1 MCTDSFE
8 DEKGEIIQCEYC
20 FDYFCNKC
28 LKIPTAQYD
37 MLMLPSIH
45 WFCPLCEEKVM
56 RNLRTDREVEERCE
70 EFLKKFE
77 KRIENL
83 ETKMQTVVTRA
94 EVNDIV
100 RDAIQGESRD
110 TLPNSDVI
118 QEAVNKKVSEFRES
132 STREKNI
139 IIYGVQELESTD
151 SVERKQADTEFVEE
165 ICSILEGESDSIKN
179 VVRIGKWAAT
189 SESDNEKKPRP
200 MKVCLNSV
208 DSKKKLMKN
217 LSKLKHAPE
226 KFRKVNIA
234 DDMTREE
241 RLLYK
246 AKVQEAKEKNEV
258 ETGNFRH
265 VVRGPPWARRVVRVV
280 QVQAEAK

>member
-1 MCTDSFE
+1 M
-8 DEKGEIIQCEYC
+8 
-20 FDYFCNKC
+20 
-28 LKIPTAQYD
+28 
-37 MLMLPSIH
+37 
-45 WFCPLCEEKVM
+45 
-56 RNLRTDREVEERCE
+56 
-70 EFLKKFE
+70 
-77 KRIENL
+77 
-83 ETKMQTVVTRA
+83 
-94 EVNDIV
+94 
-100 RDAIQGESRD
+100 
-110 TLPNSDVI
+110 
-118 QEAVNKKVSEFRES
+118 
-132 STREKNI
+132 
-139 IIYGVQELESTD
+139 
-151 SVERKQADTEFVEE
+151 
-165 ICSILEGESDSIKN
+165 
-179 VVRIGKWAAT
+179 RIGKWAAT
-189 SESDNEKKPRP
+189 SENDNEKKPRP

-217 LSKLKHAPE
+217 ISKLKHAPE